1 MLRKNIPAQWLLQQL
16 FHYDSNQFSA
26 CMRYADKAESL
37 VTYTAESC
45 MITCNPIASSKC
57 TKYQLLLNKRS
68 MWKIMLL
75 FLFALHTI

>member
-1 MLRKNIPAQWLLQQL
+1 MLRKSIPAQWLLQQL
-16 FHYDSNQFSA
+16 FHYNSNKFSA

-45 MITCNPIASSKC
+45 MIICNPIASSES

-68 MWKIMLL
+68 MWKITFLL
-75 FLFALHTI
+75 LFALHII